1 MSAKK
6 IRAQRPGLT
15 GGVGSKYEA
24 VRDYYVVLRVESV
37 HSREKFLLGGIVR
50 ATTPR
55 RAVKEYRRVLDRT
68 RRDLIVHDMVNCLE
82 RDNRRTMFR
91 LKNAGAINPTN
102 PTDTPPEAA

>member
-24 VRDYYVVLRVESV
+24 MRDYYVVLRVENV
-37 HSREKFLLGGIVR
+37 HSNEKFLLGGIVQ

-82 RDNRRTMFR
+82 RDGRRTMFK
-91 LKNAGAINPTN
+91 LKKDPNGTN